1 MNKMNIQ
8 NKESDIVNDTT
19 NIDLPM
25 HLTLTAL

>member
-8 NKESDIVNDTT
+8 NKESDIVSDTT
-19 NIDLPM
+19 NIDSPM